1 MKPMNP
7 MRPMKTV
14 LIANRGEIALRI
26 LRACRDAGL
35 QVAVVYSTEDVNSRV
50 VGLADKAICIG
61 PPQARRSYLNGAAI
75 IEAACRVGADAIH
88 PGYGFLS
95 EDPDFAEACERS
107 GLTFIGPPAGVVAR
121 LGDKAAARALM
132 EQVGVPILPGSG
144 RTVEDAEEA
153 MQAAAGLGYPVIVK
167 AVAGGGGKGMRAV
180 LEPQALPRAYQ
191 ETRAA
196 AQQLFGDSRVYLERF
211 LTVAR
216 HVEVQILRDHSGLA
230 VHLGARDC
238 SVQRRHQKLI
248 EETPAPR
255 LPEGL
260 TEKMGEAAVRG
271 ADAAGYVGAGTF
283 EFLVDRTGAFYFIE
297 ANCRIQVEHPV
308 TEIVTGVD
316 LVAEQLRI
324 AAGENLSLRQADLS
338 ARGAAVECRIN
349 AEDPDRDFVPAPGTL
364 DLFDPPAGPWVRVDT
379 YGYPG
384 GKISPSYDSLL
395 AKVITWGRDR
405 DEALARMRRALR
417 EFRISGRGVRTTR
430 DFLAEIISCP
440 EFCAATH
447 GTSLVDEVLS
457 ARLSDPSRAARR
469 PDQR

>member
-1 MKPMNP
+1 
-7 MRPMKTV
+7 MKTV

-35 QVAVVYSTEDVNSRV
+35 RVAVVYSTEDAQSRV
-50 VGLADKAICIG
+50 VALADKAVCIG
-61 PPQARRSYLNGAAI
+61 PAQARRSYLNGAAI

-107 GLTFIGPPAGVVAR
+107 GLKFIGPPADVVAQ

-132 EQVGVPILPGSG
+132 KRAGVPTLPGSG
-144 RTVEDAEEA
+144 QPVQDAKEA
-153 MQAAAGLGYPVIVK
+153 MTAAAAFGYPLIVK
-167 AVAGGGGKGMRAV
+167 AVAGGGGKGMQAV
-180 LEPQALPRAYQ
+180 YDPQSLPRAFA

-196 AQQLFGDSRVYLERF
+196 AQRLFGDGRVYLERF

-216 HVEVQILRDHSGLA
+216 HVEVQILRDEHGQA
-230 VHLGARDC
+230 IHLGERDC

-255 LPEGL
+255 LPDGL
-260 TEKMGEAAVRG
+260 SQKMGEAAVRG
-271 ADAAGYVGAGTF
+271 AEVAGYVGAGTF
-283 EFLVDRTGAFYFIE
+283 EFLVDKTGEFYFIE

-308 TEIVTGVD
+308 TELVTGVD

-324 AAGENLSLRQADLS
+324 AGGEPLSLRQSDLS
-338 ARGAAVECRIN
+338 PRGAAVECRIN
-349 AEDPDRDFVPAPGTL
+349 AEDPDRDFAPAPGTL
-364 DLFDPPAGPWVRVDT
+364 DLFEPPAGPWVRVDT

-384 GKISPSYDSLL
+384 GKISPAYDSLI

-405 DEALARMRRALR
+405 EEALARMQRALG
-417 EFRISGRGVRTTR
+417 EFKIGGRGIRTTK
-430 DFLAEIISCP
+430 DFLAEIIGCP
-440 EFCAATH
+440 EFRAATH
-447 GTSLVDEVLS
+447 ATSLVDDVLS
-457 ARLSDPSRAARR
+457 ARSPGRSATAIRSGSTRL
-469 PDQR
+469 